1 MILYVAVF
9 VILVLALVMA
19 VLIDRRWQSVLVAV
33 IGGLIVATTAGLAA
47 AIVLRSVAPDAIERA
62 VHPG

>member
-1 MILYVAVF
+1 MILYIVAF
-9 VILVLALVMA
+9 AILVFALAMA

-47 AIVLRSVAPDAIERA
+47 AVVLRSVAPGAIEHAFRRD
-62 VHPG
+62 